1 MFYWHG
7 CPGRLPDADKIPGVT
22 LRIEI
27 LATDWL
33 AELLQILKNFITK

>member
-7 CPGRLPDADKIPGVT
+7 CPGRLPDADEIPGVT